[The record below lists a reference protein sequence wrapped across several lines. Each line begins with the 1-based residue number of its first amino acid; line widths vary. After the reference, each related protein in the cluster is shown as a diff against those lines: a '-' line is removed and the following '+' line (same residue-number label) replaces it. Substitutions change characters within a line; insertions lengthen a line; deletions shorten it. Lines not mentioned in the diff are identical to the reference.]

1 MDGQAQ
7 ELVIDKTSLQLPP
20 VSLAVQVLI
29 VLVGVGSLVW
39 PHVVAVKLS
48 LHPVSFLPPNFQ
60 LWVLATY
67 VFVDLDV
74 INLVITI
81 VSFPVFGKVLENLYG
96 SRAFAKYLAVVV
108 LTNGVVLLLL
118 GLLEP
123 LFSRNLAKWT
133 PPQTA
138 FYGFQPGLMACFVAL
153 KQAMPD
159 TVVSIFFLF
168 KLRLG
173 VLPVFALT
181 LTTLAGI
188 FLPSRGVVS
197 MWVSLPI
204 AWGYLRFVSTLY
216 SQSVAGD
223 LRESFSLASFF
234 HPSLQPYVQPL
245 SRWLDARRFWPA
257 RAAASA
263 LPVAVGG
270 AELDSRVAQ
279 VAGLPQPSSSVRENR
294 AIATE
299 LINERLESIER
310 QSPIKFDGSIAFG
323 ADDSFVEV
331 TPLKPAK
338 K

>member
-1 MDGQAQ
+1 MDGAAQ
-7 ELVIDKTSLQLPP
+7 ELVIDRTSLQLPP
-20 VSLAVQVLI
+20 VSLAVQLLI
-29 VLVGVGSLVW
+29 VVVGVASVVW
-39 PHVVAVKLS
+39 RQGVAARLA
-48 LHPVSFLPPNFQ
+48 LHPVAFLPPNFQ
-60 LWVLATY
+60 LWVPVTY
-67 VFVDLDV
+67 VFVDLDI
-74 INLVITI
+74 INLVISI
-81 VSFPVFGKVLENLYG
+81 VSFPVFAKVLENLYG
-96 SRAFAKYLAVVV
+96 SRAFGKYLGVVV
-108 LTNGVVLLLL
+108 VTTGIVLLLL
-118 GLLEP
+118 GVVEP
-123 LFSRNLAKWT
+123 LFLSNLSKWT
-133 PPQTA
+133 TPQTA

-159 TVVSIFFLF
+159 TFVSIFFLF
-168 KLRLG
+168 KVRLG
-173 VLPVFALT
+173 MLPVFALT

-188 FLPSRGVVS
+188 FLPSRGVLA

-204 AWGYLRFVSTLY
+204 AWGYLRFFSTLY

-234 HPSLQPYVQPL
+234 PAALQPYALPV
-245 SRWLDARRFWPA
+245 SRWIDARRFWPA
-257 RAAASA
+257 RAVASA
-263 LPVAVGG
+263 LPVVGG

-331 TPLKPAK
+331 TPIKPTK